1 MPGYNAKTVEL
12 LKGALVCPECDMLLR
27 DAVQTGDGVRLCET
41 CFEQIQQ

>member
-27 DAVQTGDGVRLCET
+27 DAVQTGDGVRLYKT
-41 CFEQIQQ
+41 CFEQMQQ